1 VAEPGLG
8 KRLYDEMGEVNVHVR
23 GVLHVVDPPDR
34 PTVVGNLKAMLGERG
49 TAYVCETNLPGDALD
64 YLVFQRATPT
74 LDAGSIASARCVRTP
89 AAIALRPY
97 RTRSVLSRS

>member
-64 YLVFQRATPT
+64 YLVFQGAPPDPRCRFHCI
-74 LDAGSIASARCVRTP
+74 GS
-89 AAIALRPY
+89 LRPDSGRH
-97 RTRSVLSRS
+97 RTSALPN

>member
-1 VAEPGLG
+1 
-8 KRLYDEMGEVNVHVR
+8 VNAHIR

-64 YLVFQRATPT
+64 YLVFQGATPT
-74 LDAGSIASARCVRTP
+74 SMPVPLQRLVASG
-89 AAIALRPY
+89 LRPPSHFGP
-97 RTRSVLSRS
+97 TN